1 MRFRRKALVC
11 HPDKVGPDDLEAAEM
26 FHKLSKAL
34 EILLGSAES
43 RQQYDATL
51 KAKQMQK
58 LRFQE
63 MDLKRQR
70 DKVDLEER
78 EAVAKRKKGDE
89 QIQDLRRKMEI
100 EMLREQG
107 FRNRQSIERQ
117 KQNVA
122 LASISIA
129 QSVAEAK
136 SIVDAASEFD
146 CILKVKWKKQS
157 VVTEDMIREAILKI
171 VASAKIIMGK
181 DGKRKASIIFND
193 FYDTV
198 I

>member
-1 MRFRRKALVC
+1 
-11 HPDKVGPDDLEAAEM
+11 M